1 MNETAHHKVAH
12 HLHQALW
19 RIYRRAARPL
29 PWAQGGNLPWDDPE
43 FSARMLREH
52 LDESHGAAS
61 RQLPERQ
68 AQLDWLWQKLKLQPG
83 QRVLDVT
90 CGPGLYAVEL
100 ARRGCLVTGV
110 DFSPAAIAYAQELA
124 QAQGV
129 NGRCTFVQQ
138 DVRQMNLA
146 GQEFDAALL
155 LYGQLAVFSRSDARA
170 LLAQIAQAMRHGG
183 QLVVELLD
191 QDKVDK
197 KESRWWYTDETG
209 LWGDAPYL
217 HLGERFWYA
226 EERLSLERFLI
237 LHLETGQLDEIQL
250 CDQTYAVPEMLALMQ
265 EVGFSHATPYLAW
278 DALPLYD
285 ADEWVV
291 YVAER

>member
-1 MNETAHHKVAH
+1 MNETAQT
-12 HLHQALW
+12 LREALW

-29 PWAQGGNLPWDDPE
+29 PWAEGGNLPWDDPD

-61 RQLPERQ
+61 RQLPDRQ
-68 AQLDWLWQKLKLQPG
+68 AQIDWLWQMLQLKPG
-83 QRVLDVT
+83 QHILDVT

-100 ARRGCLVTGV
+100 ARRGCLVTGL
-110 DFSPAAIAYAQELA
+110 DFSPAAITHARELA
-124 QAQGV
+124 QVQRV
-129 NGRCTFVQQ
+129 NGRCTFIQQ
-138 DVRQMNLA
+138 DVRQMNLG
-146 GQEFDAALL
+146 GQTFDAALL
-155 LYGQLAVFSRSDARA
+155 LYGQLAVFTRSEARA
-170 LLAQIAQAMRHGG
+170 LLAQIGQTLRRGG
-183 QLVVELLD
+183 RLAVELLN

-197 KESRWWYTDETG
+197 KDSRWWYTDETG

-217 HLGERFWYA
+217 HLGERFWYP

-250 CDQTYAVPEMLALMQ
+250 CDQTYAVPEMLSLMQ
-265 EVGFSHATPYLAW
+265 ENGFSHIDTYPAW
-278 DALPLYD
+278 GGLPLYD
-285 ADEWVV
+285 AEEWVV

>member
-1 MNETAHHKVAH
+1 MNETAQT
-12 HLHQALW
+12 LRQALW

-52 LDESHGAAS
+52 LNESHGAAS

-68 AQLDWLWQKLKLQPG
+68 AQIDWLWQKLNLQPG

-129 NGRCTFVQQ
+129 NGRCTFIQQ
-138 DVRQMNLA
+138 DVRQMNLE
-146 GQEFDAALL
+146 GQKFDAALF
-155 LYGQLAVFSRSDARA
+155 LYGQLAVFTRNDARA
-170 LLAQIAQAMRHGG
+170 LLAQIAQSLQQHGR
-183 QLVVELLD
+183 LAVELLN

-217 HLGERFWYA
+217 HLGERFWYP

-265 EVGFSHATPYLAW
+265 ENGFSHVESYLAW
-278 DALPLYD
+278 GDLPLYD
-285 ADEWVV
+285 AEEWVV